1 MTCVINRH
9 TMKRTESRTTPT
21 TLPAAKREPPTK
33 KVTPA
38 EPSTRWGRSNRPKKG
53 LLDRVLDKW
62 GVTRPDAPTEAALEA
77 LHAAYLAHV
86 PFENATKL
94 IKVGRA
100 GTAGAA
106 IRGPVEFWEEHLR
119 WGSGGT
125 CFSSAAAY
133 QFLLRYA
140 GFPSQLLFCQL
151 PASDEDAHTALLVT
165 AEGRQFLVDG
175 GYALPSTVALPDGA
189 AVRKSTTYYDIEI
202 RRGVEDEYLV
212 FSEDDRGQRF
222 RYRFMQK
229 EVGEQA
235 FLQSWRKTFV
245 PKAPYMRR
253 LALGRF
259 RDGVR
264 YLYKDKDP
272 GSIFVITRAG
282 EEARPLPTARI
293 PMLSKTFGLPR
304 PLLEAAQRA
313 LDSLVEE
320 SNRSEK

>member
-1 MTCVINRH
+1 
-9 TMKRTESRTTPT
+9 MKRPESPTTPKPLRAARAA
-21 TLPAAKREPPTK
+21 LPASG
-33 KVTPA
+33 TPKA
-38 EPSTRWGRSNRPKKG
+38 RWGRSNRPRKG
-53 LLDRVLDKW
+53 LLDRVLEKW
-62 GVTRPDAPTEAALEA
+62 SIARPEAPTAEALEA

-94 IKVGRA
+94 IKVARV

-140 GFPSQLLFCQL
+140 GFTSQLLFCQL
-151 PASDEDAHTALLVT
+151 PASEEDAHTALAVT
-165 AEGRQFLVDG
+165 VEGRRILVDG
-175 GYALPSTVALPDGA
+175 GYALPTTVPLPD
-189 AVRKSTTYYDIEI
+189 TTALRRVTPYYDIEV

-222 RYRFMQK
+222 RYRFLLQ
-229 EVGEQA
+229 EVGEAA
-235 FLQSWRKTFV
+235 FLQSWRKTFL

-272 GSIFVITRAG
+272 SAIFVITRAG
-282 EEARPLPTARI
+282 EEARPLPESRI
-293 PMLSKTFGLPR
+293 PMLSKTFGLPQ

-313 LDSLVEE
+313 LESLLETPDP
-320 SNRSEK
+320 

>member
-1 MTCVINRH
+1 
-9 TMKRTESRTTPT
+9 MKRSEGRTTPAT
-21 TLPAAKREPPTK
+21 VPAAKKTVPRASSEPT
-33 KVTPA
+33 A
-38 EPSTRWGRSNRPKKG
+38 RWGRSNRPKKG

-62 GVTRPDAPTEAALEA
+62 GVTRPEAPSEAALEA
-77 LHAAYLAHV
+77 LHTAYLANV

-106 IRGPVEFWEEHLR
+106 IRGPVEFWDEHLR

-165 AEGRQFLVDG
+165 AEGRQILVDG
-175 GYALPSTVALPDGA
+175 GYALPSIVPLPDGA
-189 AVRKSTTYYDIEI
+189 ALRKTTPYYDIEI

-212 FSEDDRGQRF
+212 FSEDDRGQRY
-222 RYRFMQK
+222 RYRFIQK

-235 FLQSWRKTFV
+235 FLQSWRKTFL

-272 GSIFVITRAG
+272 GAIFVITRTG
-282 EEARPLPTARI
+282 EEARPLPQNRI
-293 PMLSKTFGLPR
+293 SALSKTFGLPR

-313 LDSLVEE
+313 LDALVEE
-320 SNRSEK
+320 SSRSEK

>member
-1 MTCVINRH
+1 
-9 TMKRTESRTTPT
+9 MKRSKGSGTPVKPRVVSATETHA
-21 TLPAAKREPPTK
+21 PAPKAAPE
-33 KVTPA
+33 A
-38 EPSTRWGRSNRPKKG
+38 RWGRSNRPRKG

-62 GVTRPDAPTEAALEA
+62 GVPKPESPDAGALDP
-77 LHAAYLAHV
+77 LHAAYLANV

-94 IKVGRA
+94 IKVARA
-100 GTAGAA
+100 GVAGAA
-106 IRGPVEFWEEHLR
+106 MRGPVEFWEEHLR

-140 GFPSQLLFCQL
+140 GFTSRVLYCQL
-151 PASDEDAHTALLVT
+151 PASDEDAHTALLVNV
-165 AEGRQFLVDG
+165 EGRSVLVDG
-175 GYALPSTVALPDGA
+175 GYALPATVPLPDTA
-189 AVRKSTTYYDIEI
+189 AIRRATDYYDIEI

-222 RYRFMQK
+222 RYRFTLQ
-229 EVGEQA
+229 EVGEPA
-235 FLQSWRKTFV
+235 YLQSWRKTFL

-272 GSIFVITRAG
+272 GAIFVISRRG
-282 EEARPLPTARI
+282 EEARPLPGNPI
-293 PMLSKTFGLPR
+293 PTLSKTFGIPR
-304 PLLEAAQRA
+304 PLLEAAQKA
-313 LDSLVEE
+313 LDGLLQEGG
-320 SNRSEK
+320 RSEK

>member
-1 MTCVINRH
+1 
-9 TMKRTESRTTPT
+9 MKRSEGRTTPA
-21 TLPAAKREPPTK
+21 TLPTAKPAASPEP
-33 KVTPA
+33 A
-38 EPSTRWGRSNRPKKG
+38 ARWGRSNRPKKG

-62 GVTRPDAPTEAALEA
+62 GVTKPEVPTEAALEA
-77 LHAAYLAHV
+77 LHAAYLANV

-94 IKVGRA
+94 IKVARA

-165 AEGRQFLVDG
+165 AESRQYLVDG
-175 GYALPSTVALPDGA
+175 GYALPSTVPLPDGA
-189 AVRKSTTYYDIEI
+189 NLRKNTAYYDIEI
-202 RRGVEDEYLV
+202 RRGVEDEFLV

-222 RYRFMQK
+222 RYRFTLK

-235 FLQSWRKTFV
+235 FLQAWRKTFL

-272 GSIFVITRAG
+272 GAIFVITRAG
-282 EEARPLPTARI
+282 EEARPLPSTRI
-293 PMLSKTFGLPR
+293 PTLSKTFGLPR
-304 PLLEAAQRA
+304 PLLEAAQRSLDA
-313 LDSLVEE
+313 LLQDP
-320 SNRSEK
+320 NPSEK

>member
-1 MTCVINRH
+1 
-9 TMKRTESRTTPT
+9 MKKSEGRTTPV
-21 TLPAAKREPPTK
+21 TLPKSKPSAPAASPEPT
-33 KVTPA
+33 A
-38 EPSTRWGRSNRPKKG
+38 RWGRSNRPKKG

-62 GVTRPDAPTEAALEA
+62 GVTRPEAPTEAALEA
-77 LHAAYLAHV
+77 LHAAYLANV

-140 GFPSQLLFCQL
+140 GFPSHLMFCQL

-165 AEGRQFLVDG
+165 AEGRRILVDG
-175 GYALPSTVALPDGA
+175 GYALPSAVPLPDGA
-189 AVRKSTTYYDIEI
+189 SLRKSTAYYDIEI
-202 RRGVEDEYLV
+202 RRGVEDEFLV

-235 FLQSWRKTFV
+235 FLQSWRKTFLH
-245 PKAPYMRR
+245 KAPYMRR

-272 GSIFVITRAG
+272 GAIFVITRAG
-282 EEARPLPTARI
+282 EESRPLPQSRI
-293 PMLSKTFGLPR
+293 SALSKTFGLPR
-304 PLLEAAQRA
+304 PLLEAAQQA
-313 LDSLVEE
+313 LDALVEE

>member
-1 MTCVINRH
+1 
-9 TMKRTESRTTPT
+9 MKRSPGRTASAKSRTVHAT
-21 TLPAAKREPPTK
+21 E
-33 KVTPA
+33 TPA
-38 EPSTRWGRSNRPKKG
+38 LLPKPAPEARWGRSNRPRKG

-62 GVTRPDAPTEAALEA
+62 GVAKPEAPDAAALDM
-77 LHAAYLAHV
+77 LHAAYLANV

-94 IKVGRA
+94 IKVARA
-100 GTAGAA
+100 GIAGAA

-140 GFPSQLLFCQL
+140 GFASRVLYCQL
-151 PASDEDAHTALLVT
+151 PASDEDAHTALLVNV
-165 AEGRQFLVDG
+165 EGRSVLVDI
-175 GYALPSTVALPDGA
+175 GYALPATVPLPDSA
-189 AVRKSTTYYDIEI
+189 ALRRATPYYDIEI

-222 RYRFMQK
+222 RYRFTLQ
-229 EVGEQA
+229 EIAEPA
-235 FLQSWRKTFV
+235 YLQSWRKTFL

-264 YLYKDKDP
+264 YLYKDRDP
-272 GSIFVITRAG
+272 GAIFVITRQG
-282 EEARPLPTARI
+282 EEARPLPSHPI
-293 PMLSKTFGLPR
+293 PTLSKTFGLPR
-304 PLLEAAQRA
+304 PLLEAAQKA
-313 LDSLVEE
+313 LDALQEE
-320 SNRSEK
+320 GSRSEK